1 MRLYVGGE
9 LLTWLGETD
18 LAAMGRLAWRWHGRL
33 VQEEKL
39 SAWGRSKEGM
49 WDERRTMQEG
59 SWHGEGKKMLPSW
72 RLRGELAGTS

>member
-1 MRLYVGGE
+1 MGGE

-18 LAAMGRLAWRWHGRL
+18 LAVMGRLAWRWRGLL

-49 WDERRTMQEG
+49 WDERVLF
-59 SWHGEGKKMLPSW
+59 WHGEGKKMLPSW
-72 RLRGELAGTS
+72 RLRGELAGSS